1 MKDVTESVPTK
12 QSADLSVVIP
22 CYNEEAAIEES
33 LHHLTEHLG
42 GISRYEIIAVN
53 DGSTDGTGAIL
64 DRCARE
70 YSRLRV
76 VHHEKNQGYGSAL
89 KTGIRRAH
97 GELIAIIDAD
107 GTYPYD
113 RLPDL
118 FERAQNADMVVGAR
132 TGENVTYSFIRKIP
146 KLFLK
151 SYMSWLAGQG
161 IPDMNSG
168 LRVFRRSSAERFL
181 KILPDTFSFTT
192 TITLAMLRNH
202 YDVQFVPID
211 YMSRKGKS
219 KIRPIHDT
227 IRFAQLILRTGMY
240 FAPLRVLLPIAGFLF
255 LGFCASICYD
265 VFILRNLTDKSV
277 LLLMFSMNTAIFALL
292 ADMIDK
298 RSSG

>member
-1 MKDVTESVPTK
+1 MLAK
-12 QSADLSVVIP
+12 
-22 CYNEEAAIEES
+22 
-33 LHHLTEHLG
+33 HLQ
-42 GISRYEIIAVN
+42 GISRYEILAVN

-64 DRCARE
+64 EKCAE
-70 YSRLRV
+70 NHPHLRI
-76 VHHEKNQGYGSAL
+76 VHHDRNQGYGAAL
-89 KTGIRRAH
+89 KTGIRRSA
-97 GELIAIIDAD
+97 GDFIAIIDAD

-118 FERAQNADMVVGAR
+118 FERAQTADMVVGAR

-146 KLFLK
+146 KVFLK
-151 SYMSWLAGQG
+151 SYMSWLAGRN

-168 LRVFRRSSAERFL
+168 LRIFRRSSAERFL
-181 KILPDTFSFTT
+181 KILPDSFSFTT
-192 TITLAMLRNH
+192 TITLAMLRNR

-211 YMSRKGKS
+211 YMSRKGQS

-227 IRFAQLILRTGMY
+227 IRFAQLIMRTGMY

-265 VFILRNLTDKSV
+265 VFVLRNLTDKSV
-277 LLLMFSMNTAIFALL
+277 MLLMFSMNTAIFALL